1 MLLGCIVVL
10 VTLFMIGR
18 AIWQSSNDDMIAM
31 PDLQGKTSA
40 EAQSAL
46 SDLGLSISFSYQI
59 NDDVPED
66 VVYGQSISPQTMVNP
81 KTLVTIYVSDGPEK
95 ISVPSVQGM
104 TLDEATRRLSEAGL
118 TPGIIN
124 YQFSATEADGTVIR
138 QVPAADEL
146 VAKESE
152 VNLVIATSTAP
163 STPQPGV

>member
-31 PDLQGKTSA
+31 TDLRGKTSA

-81 KTLVTIYVSDGPEK
+81 KTLVTI
-95 ISVPSVQGM
+95 
-104 TLDEATRRLSEAGL
+104 
-118 TPGIIN
+118 
-124 YQFSATEADGTVIR
+124 
-138 QVPAADEL
+138 
-146 VAKESE
+146 
-152 VNLVIATSTAP
+152 
-163 STPQPGV
+163 